1 MAIIEPGARE
11 RSFMQAGLQRGTVKG
26 ELARSFW
33 QFKSFSIAMIMRHF
47 RRAMA
52 QESGWGKAGYMA
64 ALMASTTVLGGMAI
78 QLGELAMGRDP
89 KNMVDDKLLGVPGL
103 RFGAAAFLK
112 GGSLG
117 LYGDFLFS
125 DQTQGGQSA
134 LAALGGPIACLLYT
148 SPSPRDS

>member
-1 MAIIEPGARE
+1 MLTPGSIYRIPDAQLTALAQQYKSTPKRLKDMAATKLLGSVLDETNMAIIEPGARE

-78 QLGELAMGRDP
+78 QLGELAMG
-89 KNMVDDKLLGVPGL
+89 L
-103 RFGAAAFLK
+103 
-112 GGSLG
+112 SL
-117 LYGDFLFS
+117 
-125 DQTQGGQSA
+125 
-134 LAALGGPIACLLYT
+134 IHI
-148 SPSPRDS
+148 